1 MRSVGGVF
9 DPSYISRLIN
19 PEILLGGFQGGVG
32 RGFMCS
38 VCVVGIH
45 VGECVDGE
53 TEKENLTV
61 LMLRDLSLVWE
72 FLAHV
77 TAGPAIFPLLG

>member
-1 MRSVGGVF
+1 
-9 DPSYISRLIN
+9 
-19 PEILLGGFQGGVG
+19 
-32 RGFMCS
+32 MCS